1 MFRVTE
7 CTFRVTECTFRDTEW
22 PFRDTEWRFIIN
34 IKQNYLSQNKSDVC
48 TCFYINFSYICGDYI
63 QNKKLIKMNKFFL
76 TSLLVAAAITANA
89 QDNTTK
95 DSLTMET
102 MMHNIPEV
110 MVKGSRPI
118 VKAERGMLSYN
129 MPLLLK
135 QLPADNAYEALTRI
149 PGVSNAT
156 GNISFSGNEVTLIIN
171 GQATT
176 LTQEQLAERLKAM
189 PATQLAKAE
198 VMLSAPAR
206 YHVRGMAI
214 NIVTKDYAGTNQL
227 SGQIIGGLVQTKYA
241 KGFGDLYLSMQR
253 GKFGLDA
260 QYKLVNGNSYGE
272 SSRIAN
278 HPLGNNR
285 IHYNDETGQKSFGI
299 THDYRLGMNYAFSKN
314 HRLDVAYTGQ
324 WDKTNSNSR
333 TTGSSISGMHRDSH
347 EYLHNVD
354 VNYALPFGLTLSGSY
369 TYYRTPQQQALDGTI
384 TTENKNETERNLT
397 SGSEQTINKWM
408 FTADQTHSL
417 AHGWGLSYGVKGQ
430 FTSNKS
436 YQTTI
441 DKDGSVLPDG
451 TSSVDLNERIW
462 NIYAGFSKQIN
473 KAISLEASVAAEQYH
488 SPIWDKWRVYPT
500 LNALWN
506 VNDNHL
512 LNLSFSSNSE
522 FPSYWSTM
530 SNVYYSSTYTEI
542 HGNPDLK
549 PFSYSNVN
557 LMWQIKRRYTLMA
570 FASLKPDYSVQLPYQ
585 TTDRMAVIMK
595 ETNFDYSNSFGLQ
608 ASAIFSAGKWLNGN
622 VFAVGTYKHDKS
634 SHFFDLPFN
643 RKKLS
648 VRLGGMA
655 SVKLCSTQDLRLILN
670 PFIQSKAIQGV
681 YDISPIFRM
690 NAKLQ
695 WSSHDGR
702 WGLRINGNNIFNNK
716 YDTRS
721 VQGNQDYRMKIN
733 YSWASVTFAVIY
745 KFGGYKEKTVKEVDT
760 SRMGH

>member
-1 MFRVTE
+1 MDNKVFLLGL
-7 CTFRVTECTFRDTEW
+7 FL
-22 PFRDTEWRFIIN
+22 
-34 IKQNYLSQNKSDVC
+34 LSVANVKAQ
-48 TCFYINFSYICGDYI
+48 T
-63 QNKKLIKMNKFFL
+63 L
-76 TSLLVAAAITANA
+76 TQT
-89 QDNTTK
+89 

-102 MMHNIPEV
+102 MLHNLPEV

-149 PGVSNAT
+149 PGVSDAT
-156 GNISFSGNEVTLIIN
+156 GSISFSGNEVTLIIN

-176 LTQEQLAERLKAM
+176 LTQEQLTERLKAM
-189 PATQLAKAE
+189 PAAQLAKAE

-227 SGQIIGGLVQTKYA
+227 SGQIIGGMRQNKYA
-241 KGFGDLYLSMQR
+241 NEFGNLYLSLQR

-260 QYKLVNGNSYGE
+260 QYKYVNGNSYGE

-285 IHYNDETGQKSFGI
+285 VYYNDETGQKSFGI

-324 WDKTNSNSR
+324 WDKTSSNSR
-333 TTGSSISGMHRDSH
+333 TTGSSISGMHHDSH

-354 VNYALPFGLTLSGSY
+354 VNYALPFGLTLNGSY
-369 TYYRTPQQQALDGTI
+369 TYYRTPQQQVLDGTM
-384 TTENKNETERNLT
+384 TAENKNETERNLT

-441 DKDGSVLPDG
+441 DKDGTILPNG
-451 TSSVDLNERIW
+451 TSSVNNNERIW

-488 SPIWDKWRVYPT
+488 SPVWDKWRVYPT

-530 SNVYYSSTYTEI
+530 SNVFYSSTYTEI

-549 PFSYSNVN
+549 PFSYYNVN

-595 ETNFDYSNSFGLQ
+595 ENNFDYSNSFGLQ
-608 ASAIFSAGKWLNGN
+608 ASAIFNAGKWLNGN

-648 VRLGGMA
+648 VILGGTA
-655 SVKLCSTQDLRLILN
+655 SVKLSSTQDLRLILN
-670 PFIQSKAIQGV
+670 PFYQTKAIQGV
-681 YDISPIFRM
+681 YDISPVFSM
-690 NAKLQ
+690 DAKLQ
-695 WSSHDGR
+695 WSSHDGK
-702 WGLRINGNNIFNNK
+702 WGLRLNGSNIFNNQF
-716 YDTRS
+716 DTRS
-721 VQGNQDYRMKIN
+721 VQGNQDYRMKVN
-733 YSWASVTFAVIY
+733 YNWASVTFAVIY
-745 KFGGYKEKTVKEVDT
+745 KFGGYKEKNVKAVDT

>member
-1 MFRVTE
+1 MVNKIFLLGL
-7 CTFRVTECTFRDTEW
+7 FL
-22 PFRDTEWRFIIN
+22 
-34 IKQNYLSQNKSDVC
+34 LSVANVKAQ
-48 TCFYINFSYICGDYI
+48 T
-63 QNKKLIKMNKFFL
+63 L
-76 TSLLVAAAITANA
+76 THT
-89 QDNTTK
+89 
-95 DSLTMET
+95 DSLTMEN
-102 MMHNIPEV
+102 MMHNLPEV

-149 PGVSNAT
+149 PGISDAT
-156 GNISFSGNEVTLIIN
+156 GSISFSGNEVTLIVN

-176 LTQEQLAERLKAM
+176 LTQEQLTERLKAM
-189 PATQLAKAE
+189 PAAQLAKAE

-227 SGQIIGGLVQTKYA
+227 SGQVIGGMKQSKYA
-241 KGFGDLYLSMQR
+241 KGYGDLYLSLQR

-260 QYKLVNGNSYGE
+260 QYKYVNGNSYGE

-285 IHYNDETGQKSFGI
+285 VYYNDETGQKSFGI
-299 THDYRLGMNYAFSKN
+299 THNYRLGMNYAFSKN
-314 HRLDVAYTGQ
+314 HRLDVAYTGH
-324 WDKTNSNSR
+324 WDKRCSNSN
-333 TTGSSISGMHRDSH
+333 TTGSSISGMHHDSH

-354 VNYALPFGLTLSGSY
+354 VNYSLPFGLTLNGSY
-369 TYYRTPQQQALDGTI
+369 TYYRTPQQQALDGTMH
-384 TTENKNETERNLT
+384 TDESMPETERNLT

-441 DKDGSVLPDG
+441 DKDGTIQPNG
-451 TSSVDLNERIW
+451 TSSVDNNERIW

-473 KAISLEASVAAEQYH
+473 KAISVEASVAAEQYH

-530 SNVYYSSTYTEI
+530 SNVFYSSTYSEI

-549 PFSYSNVN
+549 PFSYYNVN

-570 FASLKPDYSVQLPYQ
+570 FASLKPDYFVQLPYQ
-585 TTDRMAVIMK
+585 TTERMAVIMK
-595 ETNFDYSNSFGLQ
+595 ETNFDYSNSYGLQ
-608 ASAIFSAGKWLNGN
+608 ASVIFNAGKWLNGN
-622 VFAVGTYKHDKS
+622 VFAVGTYKHDKNS
-634 SHFFDLPFN
+634 NFFDLPFN

-648 VRLGGMA
+648 VILGGTA
-655 SVKLCSTQDLRLILN
+655 SIKLCQTQDLRLILN
-670 PFIQSKAIQGV
+670 PFYQTKAIQGV
-681 YDISPIFRM
+681 YDISPVFRM

-695 WSSHDGR
+695 WSSHDGK
-702 WGLRINGNNIFNNK
+702 WGLRLNGSNIFNNL

-733 YSWASVTFAVIY
+733 YNWASVTFAVIY
-745 KFGGYKEKTVKEVDT
+745 KFGGYKEKNVKAVDT

>member
-1 MFRVTE
+1 MANKI
-7 CTFRVTECTFRDTEW
+7 
-22 PFRDTEWRFIIN
+22 FILGLFL
-34 IKQNYLSQNKSDVC
+34 LSVANVKAQ
-48 TCFYINFSYICGDYI
+48 T
-63 QNKKLIKMNKFFL
+63 L
-76 TSLLVAAAITANA
+76 TQT
-89 QDNTTK
+89 

-102 MMHNIPEV
+102 MLHNLPEV

-149 PGVSNAT
+149 PGVSDAT
-156 GNISFSGNEVTLIIN
+156 GSISFSGNEVTLIIN

-176 LTQEQLAERLKAM
+176 LTQEQLTERLKAM
-189 PATQLAKAE
+189 PAAQLAKAE

-227 SGQIIGGLVQTKYA
+227 SGQIIGGYEQNKYA
-241 KGFGDLYLSMQR
+241 KGFGDLYLSLQR

-260 QYKLVNGNSYGE
+260 QYKYVNGNSYGE
-272 SSRIAN
+272 SSRKAN

-285 IHYNDETGQKSFGI
+285 VYYNDETGQKSFGI
-299 THDYRLGMNYAFSKN
+299 THNYRLGMNYAFSKN

-324 WDKTNSNSR
+324 WDKTSSNNH
-333 TTGSSISGMHRDSH
+333 TTGSSISGMHLDSH

-354 VNYALPFGLTLSGSY
+354 VNYSLPFGLTLNGSY
-369 TYYRTPQQQALDGTI
+369 TYYRTPQQQALDGMMHTD
-384 TTENKNETERNLT
+384 ENMPETERNLT

-441 DKDGSVLPDG
+441 DKDGTIQPNG
-451 TSSVDLNERIW
+451 TSSVDNNERIW

-473 KAISLEASVAAEQYH
+473 KAFSLEASIAAEQYH

-530 SNVYYSSTYTEI
+530 SNVFYSSTYTEI

-549 PFSYSNVN
+549 PYSYYNVN

-570 FASLKPDYSVQLPYQ
+570 FASLKPDYFVQLPYQ

-595 ETNFDYSNSFGLQ
+595 ETNFDYSNSYGLQ
-608 ASAIFSAGKWLNGN
+608 ASVIFNAGKWLNGN

-634 SHFFDLPFN
+634 SNFFDLPFN

-648 VRLGGMA
+648 VILGGTA
-655 SVKLCSTQDLRLILN
+655 SVKLCNTQDLRLILN
-670 PFIQSKAIQGV
+670 PFFQSKAIQGV
-681 YDISPIFRM
+681 YDISPIFSM
-690 NAKLQ
+690 DAKLQ
-695 WSSHDGR
+695 WSSHDGK
-702 WGLRINGNNIFNNK
+702 WGLRLNGSNIFNNL

-733 YSWASVTFAVIY
+733 YNWASVTFAVIY
-745 KFGGYKEKTVKEVDT
+745 KFGGYKEKNVKAVDT

>member
-1 MFRVTE
+1 MVNKIFLLGL
-7 CTFRVTECTFRDTEW
+7 FL
-22 PFRDTEWRFIIN
+22 
-34 IKQNYLSQNKSDVC
+34 LSVANVKAQ
-48 TCFYINFSYICGDYI
+48 T
-63 QNKKLIKMNKFFL
+63 L
-76 TSLLVAAAITANA
+76 TQT
-89 QDNTTK
+89 

-102 MMHNIPEV
+102 MLHNLPEV

-149 PGVSNAT
+149 PGVSDAT
-156 GNISFSGNEVTLIIN
+156 GSISFSGNEVTLIIN

-176 LTQEQLAERLKAM
+176 LTQEQLTERLKAM
-189 PATQLAKAE
+189 PAAQLAKAE

-227 SGQIIGGLVQTKYA
+227 SGQVIGGMKQSKYA
-241 KGFGDLYLSMQR
+241 KGFGDLYLSLQR

-260 QYKLVNGNSYGE
+260 QYKYVNGNSYGE

-285 IHYNDETGQKSFGI
+285 VYYNDETGQKSFGI
-299 THDYRLGMNYAFSKN
+299 THNYRLGMNYAFSKN
-314 HRLDVAYTGQ
+314 HRLDVAYTGH
-324 WDKTNSNSR
+324 WDKRCSNSN
-333 TTGSSISGMHRDSH
+333 TTGSSISGMHHDSH

-354 VNYALPFGLTLSGSY
+354 VNYSLPFGLTLNGSY
-369 TYYRTPQQQALDGTI
+369 TYYRTPQQQALDGTMH
-384 TTENKNETERNLT
+384 TDESMSETERNLT

-408 FTADQTHSL
+408 FTADQTHLL

-462 NIYAGFSKQIN
+462 NLYAGFSKQIN
-473 KAISLEASVAAEQYH
+473 KTLSLEASVAAEQYH

-530 SNVYYSSTYTEI
+530 SNVFYSSTYSEI

-549 PFSYSNVN
+549 PFSYYNVN

-570 FASLKPDYSVQLPYQ
+570 FASLKPDYFVQLPYQ
-585 TTDRMAVIMK
+585 TTERMAVIMK
-595 ETNFDYSNSFGLQ
+595 ETNFDYSNSYGLQ
-608 ASAIFSAGKWLNGN
+608 ASVIFNAGKWLNGN

-634 SHFFDLPFN
+634 SNFFDLPFN
-643 RKKLS
+643 RKKFS
-648 VRLGGMA
+648 VILGGTV
-655 SVKLCSTQDLRLILN
+655 SVKLCNTQDLRLILN
-670 PFIQSKAIQGV
+670 PFYQTKAIQGV

-695 WSSHDGR
+695 WSSHDGK
-702 WGLRINGNNIFNNK
+702 WGLRLNGSNIFNNL

-733 YSWASVTFAVIY
+733 YNWASVTFAVIY
-745 KFGGYKEKTVKEVDT
+745 KFGGYKEKNVKAVDT

>member
-1 MFRVTE
+1 
-7 CTFRVTECTFRDTEW
+7 
-22 PFRDTEWRFIIN
+22 
-34 IKQNYLSQNKSDVC
+34 
-48 TCFYINFSYICGDYI
+48 
-63 QNKKLIKMNKFFL
+63 MNKFFL

-135 QLPADNAYEALTRI
+135 QLPADNAYEALTHI

-156 GNISFSGNEVTLIIN
+156 GNISFSGNEVTLIVN

-189 PATQLAKAE
+189 PAAHLAKAE

-299 THDYRLGMNYAFSKN
+299 THDYRLGMNYTFSKN
-314 HRLDVAYTGQ
+314 NRLDVAYTGQ

-417 AHGWGLSYGVKGQ
+417 ANGWGLSYGVKGQ

-441 DKDGSVLPDG
+441 DKDGTILPDG
-451 TSSVDLNERIW
+451 TSSVDNNERIW

-473 KAISLEASVAAEQYH
+473 KALSLEASVAAEQYH

-530 SNVYYSSTYTEI
+530 SNVFYSSTYTEI

-549 PFSYSNVN
+549 PFSYYNVN

-570 FASLKPDYSVQLPYQ
+570 FANLKPDYFVQLPYQ
-585 TTDRMAVIMK
+585 TKDRMAVIMK
-595 ETNFDYSNSFGLQ
+595 ETNFDFSNSYGLQ

-634 SHFFDLPFN
+634 RNFFDLPFN

-648 VRLGGMA
+648 VILGGTA

-670 PFIQSKAIQGV
+670 PFYQTKAIQGV

-695 WSSHDGR
+695 WSSHDGK
-702 WGLRINGNNIFNNK
+702 WGVRLNGSNIFNNRF
-716 YDTRS
+716 DTRS

-733 YSWASVTFAVIY
+733 YNWASVTFAVIY

>member
-1 MFRVTE
+1 MVNKIFLLGL
-7 CTFRVTECTFRDTEW
+7 FL
-22 PFRDTEWRFIIN
+22 
-34 IKQNYLSQNKSDVC
+34 LSVANVKAQ
-48 TCFYINFSYICGDYI
+48 T
-63 QNKKLIKMNKFFL
+63 L
-76 TSLLVAAAITANA
+76 THT
-89 QDNTTK
+89 
-95 DSLTMET
+95 DSLTMEN
-102 MMHNIPEV
+102 MMHNLPEV

-149 PGVSNAT
+149 PGISDAT
-156 GNISFSGNEVTLIIN
+156 GSISFSGNEVTLIVN

-176 LTQEQLAERLKAM
+176 LTQEQLTERLKAM
-189 PATQLAKAE
+189 PAAQLAKAE

-214 NIVTKDYAGTNQL
+214 NIVTKDYAGANQL
-227 SGQIIGGLVQTKYA
+227 SGQVIGGMKQSKYA
-241 KGFGDLYLSMQR
+241 KGFGNLYLSLQR

-260 QYKLVNGNSYGE
+260 QYKYVNGNSYGE

-285 IHYNDETGQKSFGI
+285 VYYNDETGQKSFGI
-299 THDYRLGMNYAFSKN
+299 TRNYRLGMNYAFSKN
-314 HRLDVAYTGQ
+314 HRLDVAYTGH
-324 WDKTNSNSR
+324 WDKRCSNSN
-333 TTGSSISGMHRDSH
+333 TTGSSISGMHHDSH

-354 VNYALPFGLTLSGSY
+354 VNYSLPFGLTLNGSY
-369 TYYRTPQQQALDGTI
+369 TYYRTPQQQALDGTMH
-384 TTENKNETERNLT
+384 TDESMQETERNLT

-441 DKDGSVLPDG
+441 DKDGTIQPNG
-451 TSSVDLNERIW
+451 TSSVDNNERIW

-473 KAISLEASVAAEQYH
+473 KAISVEASVAAEQYH

-530 SNVYYSSTYTEI
+530 SNVFYSSTYSEI
-542 HGNPDLK
+542 HGNPDLN
-549 PFSYSNVN
+549 PFSYYNVN

-570 FASLKPDYSVQLPYQ
+570 FASLKPDYFVQLPYQ
-585 TTDRMAVIMK
+585 TTERMAVIMK
-595 ETNFDYSNSFGLQ
+595 ETNFDYSNSYGLQ
-608 ASAIFSAGKWLNGN
+608 ASVIFNAGKWLNGN

-634 SHFFDLPFN
+634 CNFFDLPFD

-648 VRLGGMA
+648 VILGGTA
-655 SVKLCSTQDLRLILN
+655 SVKLSSTQDLRLILN
-670 PFIQSKAIQGV
+670 PFYQTKAIQGV
-681 YDISPIFRM
+681 YDISPVFRM
-690 NAKLQ
+690 DAKLQ
-695 WSSHDGR
+695 WSSHDGK
-702 WGLRINGNNIFNNK
+702 WGVRLNGSNIFNNRF
-716 YDTRS
+716 DTRS

-733 YSWASVTFAVIY
+733 YNWASVTFAVIY
-745 KFGGYKEKTVKEVDT
+745 KFGGYKEKNVKAVDT

>member
-1 MFRVTE
+1 MNRLF
-7 CTFRVTECTFRDTEW
+7 
-22 PFRDTEWRFIIN
+22 FIG
-34 IKQNYLSQNKSDVC
+34 V
-48 TCFYINFSYICGDYI
+48 
-63 QNKKLIKMNKFFL
+63 
-76 TSLLVAAAITANA
+76 LVASAITANA
-89 QDNTTK
+89 QDNAQK
-95 DSLTMET
+95 DSLTMES
-102 MMHNIPEV
+102 MMHNLPEV

-149 PGVSNAT
+149 PGVSDAT
-156 GNISFSGNEVTLIIN
+156 GSISLSGNEVTLIVN

-189 PATQLAKAE
+189 PAAQLAKAE

-227 SGQIIGGLVQTKYA
+227 SGQIIGGMRQNKYA
-241 KGFGDLYLSMQR
+241 NEFGNLYLSLQR
-253 GKFGLDA
+253 DKFGLDA
-260 QYKLVNGNSYGE
+260 EYKYVNGNSYGE

-299 THDYRLGMNYAFSKN
+299 THDYRLGMNYTFSKN
-314 HRLDVAYTGQ
+314 NRLDVAYTGQ

-369 TYYRTPQQQALDGTI
+369 TYYRTPQHQALDGTM
-384 TTENKNETERNLT
+384 TAENKNETERNLT

-417 AHGWGLSYGVKGQ
+417 ANGWGLSYGVKGQ

-441 DKDGSVLPDG
+441 DKDGTILPDG
-451 TSSVDLNERIW
+451 TSSVDNNERIW

-473 KAISLEASVAAEQYH
+473 KALSLEASVAAEQYH

-522 FPSYWSTM
+522 YPSYWSTM
-530 SNVYYSSTYTEI
+530 SNVFYSSTYTEI

-549 PFSYSNVN
+549 PFSYYNVN
-557 LMWQIKRRYTLMA
+557 LMWQIKRRCTLMA
-570 FASLKPDYSVQLPYQ
+570 FANLKPDYFVQLPYQ

-634 SHFFDLPFN
+634 RNFFDLPFD

-648 VRLGGMA
+648 VILGGTA
-655 SVKLCSTQDLRLILN
+655 SVKLCSTQDLHLILN
-670 PFIQSKAIQGV
+670 PFYQTKAIQGV
-681 YDISPIFRM
+681 YDISPIFSM
-690 NAKLQ
+690 DAKLQ
-695 WSSHDGR
+695 WSSHDGK
-702 WGLRINGNNIFNNK
+702 WGVRLNGSNIFNNRF
-716 YDTRS
+716 DTRS
-721 VQGNQDYRMKIN
+721 VQGNQDYRMKVN
-733 YSWASVTFAVIY
+733 YNWSSFTFAVIY

>member
-1 MFRVTE
+1 MVNKIFLLGL
-7 CTFRVTECTFRDTEW
+7 FL
-22 PFRDTEWRFIIN
+22 
-34 IKQNYLSQNKSDVC
+34 LSVANVKAQ
-48 TCFYINFSYICGDYI
+48 T
-63 QNKKLIKMNKFFL
+63 L
-76 TSLLVAAAITANA
+76 THT
-89 QDNTTK
+89 
-95 DSLTMET
+95 DSLTMEN
-102 MMHNIPEV
+102 MMHNLPEV

-149 PGVSNAT
+149 PGISDAT
-156 GNISFSGNEVTLIIN
+156 GSISFSGNEVTLIVN

-176 LTQEQLAERLKAM
+176 LTQEQLTERLKAM
-189 PATQLAKAE
+189 PAAQLAKAE

-227 SGQIIGGLVQTKYA
+227 SGQVIGGMKQSKYA
-241 KGFGDLYLSMQR
+241 KGFGDLYLSLQR

-260 QYKLVNGNSYGE
+260 QYKYVNGNSYGE

-285 IHYNDETGQKSFGI
+285 VYYTDETGQKSFGI
-299 THDYRLGMNYAFSKN
+299 THNYRLGMNYAFSKN
-314 HRLDVAYTGQ
+314 HRLDVAYTGH
-324 WDKTNSNSR
+324 WDKRCSNSN
-333 TTGSSISGMHRDSH
+333 TTGLSISGMHHDSH

-354 VNYALPFGLTLSGSY
+354 VNYSLPFGLTLNGSY
-369 TYYRTPQQQALDGTI
+369 TYYRTPQQQALDGTM
-384 TTENKNETERNLT
+384 TAENKNETERNLT

-417 AHGWGLSYGVKGQ
+417 SHGWGLSYGVKGQ

-441 DKDGSVLPDG
+441 DKDGTILPDG
-451 TSSVDLNERIW
+451 TSSVDNNERIW

-473 KAISLEASVAAEQYH
+473 KAISVEASVAAEQYH

-530 SNVYYSSTYTEI
+530 SNVFYSSTYSEI

-549 PFSYSNVN
+549 PFSYYNVN

-570 FASLKPDYSVQLPYQ
+570 FASLKPDYFVQLPYQ
-585 TTDRMAVIMK
+585 TTERMAVIMK
-595 ETNFDYSNSFGLQ
+595 ETNFDYSNSYGLQ
-608 ASAIFSAGKWLNGN
+608 ASVIFNAGKWLNGN

-634 SHFFDLPFN
+634 SNFFDLPFN

-648 VRLGGMA
+648 VILGGTA
-655 SVKLCSTQDLRLILN
+655 SVKLCNTQDLRLILN
-670 PFIQSKAIQGV
+670 PFFQSKAIQGV
-681 YDISPIFRM
+681 YDISPVFRM

-695 WSSHDGR
+695 WSSHDGK
-702 WGLRINGNNIFNNK
+702 WGLRLNGSNIFNNL

-733 YSWASVTFAVIY
+733 YNWASVTFTVIY
-745 KFGGYKEKTVKEVDT
+745 KFGGYKEKNVKAVDT

>member
-1 MFRVTE
+1 MANKIFLLGL
-7 CTFRVTECTFRDTEW
+7 
-22 PFRDTEWRFIIN
+22 IL
-34 IKQNYLSQNKSDVC
+34 LS
-48 TCFYINFSYICGDYI
+48 G
-63 QNKKLIKMNKFFL
+63 
-76 TSLLVAAAITANA
+76 ANVKA
-89 QDNTTK
+89 QTRTQT

-102 MMHNIPEV
+102 MLHNLPEV

-149 PGVSNAT
+149 PGVSDAT
-156 GNISFSGNEVTLIIN
+156 GSISFSGNEVTLIIN

-176 LTQEQLAERLKAM
+176 LTQEQLTERLKAM
-189 PATQLAKAE
+189 PAAQLSKAE
-198 VMLSAPAR
+198 VMLSVPAR

-227 SGQIIGGLVQTKYA
+227 SGQIIGGMRQNKYA
-241 KGFGDLYLSMQR
+241 NEFGNLYLSLQR
-253 GKFGLDA
+253 DKFGLDA
-260 QYKLVNGNSYGE
+260 QYKYVNGNSYGE

-299 THDYRLGMNYAFSKN
+299 THDYRLGMNYTFSKN
-314 HRLDVAYTGQ
+314 NRLDVAYTGQ

-397 SGSEQTINKWM
+397 SGSEQTINNWM

-417 AHGWGLSYGVKGQ
+417 SHGWGLSYGVKGQ

-436 YQTTI
+436 YQITI

-530 SNVYYSSTYTEI
+530 SNVFYSSTYTEI

-549 PFSYSNVN
+549 PFSYYNVN

-608 ASAIFSAGKWLNGN
+608 ASAIFNAGQWLNGN
-622 VFAVGTYKHDKS
+622 VFVMGTYKHDKS
-634 SHFFDLPFN
+634 DHFFDLPFD

-648 VRLGGMA
+648 VVLGGTA

-670 PFIQSKAIQGV
+670 PFYQTKAIQGV
-681 YDISPIFRM
+681 YDISPIFSM
-690 NAKLQ
+690 DAKLQ

-702 WGLRINGNNIFNNK
+702 WGLRLNGNNIFNNK

-733 YSWASVTFAVIY
+733 YNWASVTFAVIY

>member
-1 MFRVTE
+1 MVNKIFLLGL
-7 CTFRVTECTFRDTEW
+7 FL
-22 PFRDTEWRFIIN
+22 
-34 IKQNYLSQNKSDVC
+34 LSVANVKAQ
-48 TCFYINFSYICGDYI
+48 T
-63 QNKKLIKMNKFFL
+63 L
-76 TSLLVAAAITANA
+76 THT
-89 QDNTTK
+89 
-95 DSLTMET
+95 DSLTMEN
-102 MMHNIPEV
+102 MMHNLPEV

-149 PGVSNAT
+149 PGISDDT
-156 GNISFSGNEVTLIIN
+156 GSISFSGNEVTLIVN

-176 LTQEQLAERLKAM
+176 LTQEQLTERLKAM
-189 PATQLAKAE
+189 PAAQLAKAE

-227 SGQIIGGLVQTKYA
+227 SGQVIGGMKQSKYA
-241 KGFGDLYLSMQR
+241 KGFGDLYLSLQR

-260 QYKLVNGNSYGE
+260 QYKYVNGNSYGE

-285 IHYNDETGQKSFGI
+285 VYYNDETGQKSFGI
-299 THDYRLGMNYAFSKN
+299 THNYRLGMNYAFSKN
-314 HRLDVAYTGQ
+314 HRLDVAYTGH
-324 WDKTNSNSR
+324 WDKRCSNSN
-333 TTGSSISGMHRDSH
+333 TTGSSISGMHHDSH

-354 VNYALPFGLTLSGSY
+354 VNYSLPFGLTLNGSY
-369 TYYRTPQQQALDGTI
+369 TYYRTPQQQALDGTMH
-384 TTENKNETERNLT
+384 TDESMQETERNLT

-441 DKDGSVLPDG
+441 DKDGTIQPNG
-451 TSSVDLNERIW
+451 TSSVDNNERIW

-473 KAISLEASVAAEQYH
+473 KAISVEASVAAEQYH

-530 SNVYYSSTYTEI
+530 SNVFYSSTYSEI

-549 PFSYSNVN
+549 PFSYYNVN

-570 FASLKPDYSVQLPYQ
+570 FASLKPDYFVQLPYQ
-585 TTDRMAVIMK
+585 TTERMAVIMK
-595 ETNFDYSNSFGLQ
+595 ETNFDYSNSYGLQ
-608 ASAIFSAGKWLNGN
+608 ASVVFNAGKWLNGN

-634 SHFFDLPFN
+634 SNFFDLPFN

-648 VRLGGMA
+648 VILGGTA
-655 SVKLCSTQDLRLILN
+655 SVKLCNTQDLRLILN
-670 PFIQSKAIQGV
+670 PFFQSKAIQGV
-681 YDISPIFRM
+681 YDISPVFRM

-695 WSSHDGR
+695 WSSHDGK
-702 WGLRINGNNIFNNK
+702 WGLRLNGSNIFNNL

-733 YSWASVTFAVIY
+733 YNWASVTFAVIY
-745 KFGGYKEKTVKEVDT
+745 KFGGYKEKNVKAVDT

>member
-1 MFRVTE
+1 MIFLLGL
-7 CTFRVTECTFRDTEW
+7 FL
-22 PFRDTEWRFIIN
+22 
-34 IKQNYLSQNKSDVC
+34 LSVANVKAQ
-48 TCFYINFSYICGDYI
+48 T
-63 QNKKLIKMNKFFL
+63 L
-76 TSLLVAAAITANA
+76 TQT
-89 QDNTTK
+89 

-102 MMHNIPEV
+102 MLHNLPEV

-149 PGVSNAT
+149 PGVSDAT
-156 GNISFSGNEVTLIIN
+156 GSISFSGNEVTLIIN

-176 LTQEQLAERLKAM
+176 LTQEQLTERLKAM
-189 PATQLAKAE
+189 PAAQLSKAE

-227 SGQIIGGLVQTKYA
+227 SGQIIGGMRQNKYA
-241 KGFGDLYLSMQR
+241 NEFGNLYLSLQR

-260 QYKLVNGNSYGE
+260 QYKYVNGNSYGE

-285 IHYNDETGQKSFGI
+285 VYYNDETGQKSFGI

-314 HRLDVAYTGQ
+314 HRLDVAYTGH
-324 WDKTNSNSR
+324 WDKTCSNSN
-333 TTGSSISGMHRDSH
+333 TTGSSISGMHHDSH

-354 VNYALPFGLTLSGSY
+354 VNYSLPFGLTLNGSY
-369 TYYRTPQQQALDGTI
+369 TNYRTPQQQALDGTMH
-384 TTENKNETERNLT
+384 TDESMSETERNLT

-441 DKDGSVLPDG
+441 DKDGTIQPNG
-451 TSSVDLNERIW
+451 TSSVDNNERIW

-473 KAISLEASVAAEQYH
+473 KAISVEASVAAEQYH

-530 SNVYYSSTYTEI
+530 SSVFYSSTYTEI

-549 PFSYSNVN
+549 PFAYYNVN

-570 FASLKPDYSVQLPYQ
+570 FASLKPDYFVQLPYQ
-585 TTDRMAVIMK
+585 TTERMAVIMK
-595 ETNFDYSNSFGLQ
+595 ETNFDYSNSYGLQ
-608 ASAIFSAGKWLNGN
+608 ASVIFNAGKWLNGN

-634 SHFFDLPFN
+634 SNFFDLPFN

-648 VRLGGMA
+648 VILGGTA
-655 SVKLCSTQDLRLILN
+655 SVKLCNTQDLRLILN
-670 PFIQSKAIQGV
+670 PFFQSKAIQGV

-695 WSSHDGR
+695 WTSHDGK
-702 WGLRINGNNIFNNK
+702 WGLRLNGNNIFNNL

-721 VQGNQDYRMKIN
+721 VQGNQDYRMKVN
-733 YSWASVTFAVIY
+733 YNWASVTFAVIY

>member
-1 MFRVTE
+1 MNRLF
-7 CTFRVTECTFRDTEW
+7 
-22 PFRDTEWRFIIN
+22 FIG
-34 IKQNYLSQNKSDVC
+34 V
-48 TCFYINFSYICGDYI
+48 
-63 QNKKLIKMNKFFL
+63 
-76 TSLLVAAAITANA
+76 LVASAITANA
-89 QDNTTK
+89 QDNGQK
-95 DSLTMET
+95 DSLTMES
-102 MMHNIPEV
+102 MMHNLPEV

-149 PGVSNAT
+149 PGVSDAT
-156 GNISFSGNEVTLIIN
+156 GSISFSGNVVTLIVN

-189 PATQLAKAE
+189 PAAQLSKAE

-214 NIVTKDYAGTNQL
+214 NIVTKDYAGNNQL
-227 SGQIIGGLVQTKYA
+227 SGQIIGGMRQNKYA
-241 KGFGDLYLSMQR
+241 NEFGNLYLSLQR
-253 GKFGLDA
+253 DKFGLDA
-260 QYKLVNGNSYGE
+260 QYKYVNGNSYGE

-299 THDYRLGMNYAFSKN
+299 THDYRLGMNYAFSTN

-324 WDKTNSNSR
+324 WDKTSSNSH

-354 VNYALPFGLTLSGSY
+354 VNYALPFGLILSGSY

-417 AHGWGLSYGVKGQ
+417 ANGWGLSYGVKGQ

-441 DKDGSVLPDG
+441 DKDGTILPDG
-451 TSSVDLNERIW
+451 TSSVDNNERIW

-488 SPIWDKWRVYPT
+488 SPVWDKWRVYPT

-512 LNLSFSSNSE
+512 LNLSFSSDSE
-522 FPSYWSTM
+522 YPSYWSTM
-530 SNVYYSSTYTEI
+530 SNVFYSSTYTEI

-549 PFSYSNVN
+549 PFSYYNVN

-570 FASLKPDYSVQLPYQ
+570 FASLKPDYFVQLPYQ

-634 SHFFDLPFN
+634 RNFFDLPFD

-648 VRLGGMA
+648 VILGGTA

-670 PFIQSKAIQGV
+670 PFYQTKAIQGV
-681 YDISPIFRM
+681 YDISPIFSM
-690 NAKLQ
+690 DAKLQ
-695 WSSHDGR
+695 WSSHDGK
-702 WGLRINGNNIFNNK
+702 WGVRLNGSNIFNNRF
-716 YDTRS
+716 DTRS

-733 YSWASVTFAVIY
+733 YNWASVTFAVIY

>member
-1 MFRVTE
+1 MANKIFLLGL
-7 CTFRVTECTFRDTEW
+7 FL
-22 PFRDTEWRFIIN
+22 
-34 IKQNYLSQNKSDVC
+34 LS
-48 TCFYINFSYICGDYI
+48 
-63 QNKKLIKMNKFFL
+63 
-76 TSLLVAAAITANA
+76 VANVKA
-89 QDNTTK
+89 QTRTQT

-102 MMHNIPEV
+102 MLHNLPEV

-149 PGVSNAT
+149 PGVSDAT
-156 GNISFSGNEVTLIIN
+156 GSISFSGNEVTLIIN

-176 LTQEQLAERLKAM
+176 LTQEQLTEHLKAM
-189 PATQLAKAE
+189 PAAQLAKAE

-227 SGQIIGGLVQTKYA
+227 SGQIIGGMRQNKYA
-241 KGFGDLYLSMQR
+241 NEFGNLYLSLQR

-260 QYKLVNGNSYGE
+260 QYKYVNGNSYGE
-272 SSRIAN
+272 SSRKAN

-299 THDYRLGMNYAFSKN
+299 THDYRLGMNYTFSKN
-314 HRLDVAYTGQ
+314 NRLDVAYTGQ

-384 TTENKNETERNLT
+384 TAENKNETERNLT

-417 AHGWGLSYGVKGQ
+417 SHGWGLSYGVKGQ

-530 SNVYYSSTYTEI
+530 SNVFYSSTYTEI

-549 PFSYSNVN
+549 PFSYYNVN

-634 SHFFDLPFN
+634 SNFFDLPFN

-648 VRLGGMA
+648 VILGGTA
-655 SVKLCSTQDLRLILN
+655 SVKLCNTQDLRLILN
-670 PFIQSKAIQGV
+670 PFFQSKAIQGV

-695 WSSHDGR
+695 WSSHDER
-702 WGLRINGNNIFNNK
+702 WGLRLNGNNIFNNK

-733 YSWASVTFAVIY
+733 YNWASVTFAVIY

>member
-1 MFRVTE
+1 MVNKIFLLGL
-7 CTFRVTECTFRDTEW
+7 FL
-22 PFRDTEWRFIIN
+22 
-34 IKQNYLSQNKSDVC
+34 LSVANVKAQ
-48 TCFYINFSYICGDYI
+48 T
-63 QNKKLIKMNKFFL
+63 L
-76 TSLLVAAAITANA
+76 TQT
-89 QDNTTK
+89 

-102 MMHNIPEV
+102 MLHNLPEV

-135 QLPADNAYEALTRI
+135 QLPADNAYEALKRI
-149 PGVSNAT
+149 PGVSDAT
-156 GNISFSGNEVTLIIN
+156 GSISFSGNEVTLIIN

-176 LTQEQLAERLKAM
+176 LTQEQLTERLKAM
-189 PATQLAKAE
+189 PAAQLAKAE

-214 NIVTKDYAGTNQL
+214 NIVTKDYAGINQL
-227 SGQIIGGLVQTKYA
+227 SGQVIGGMKQSKYA
-241 KGFGDLYLSMQR
+241 KGFGDLYLSLQR

-260 QYKLVNGNSYGE
+260 QYKYVNGNSYGE

-285 IHYNDETGQKSFGI
+285 VYYNDETGQKSFGI
-299 THDYRLGMNYAFSKN
+299 THNYRLGMNYAFSKN
-314 HRLDVAYTGQ
+314 HRLDVAYTGH
-324 WDKTNSNSR
+324 WDKRCSNSN
-333 TTGSSISGMHRDSH
+333 TTGSSISGMHHDSH

-354 VNYALPFGLTLSGSY
+354 VNYSLPFGLTLNGSY
-369 TYYRTPQQQALDGTI
+369 TYYRTPQQQALDGTMH
-384 TTENKNETERNLT
+384 TDESMSETERNLT

-408 FTADQTHSL
+408 FTADQTHLL

-462 NIYAGFSKQIN
+462 NLYAGFSKQIN
-473 KAISLEASVAAEQYH
+473 KALSLEASVAAEQYH

-530 SNVYYSSTYTEI
+530 SNVFYSSTYSEI

-549 PFSYSNVN
+549 PFAYYNVN

-570 FASLKPDYSVQLPYQ
+570 FANLKPDYFVQLPYQ
-585 TTDRMAVIMK
+585 TTERMAVIMK
-595 ETNFDYSNSFGLQ
+595 ETNFDYSNSYGLQ
-608 ASAIFSAGKWLNGN
+608 ASVIFNAGKWLNGN

-634 SHFFDLPFN
+634 SNFFDLPFN
-643 RKKLS
+643 RKKFS
-648 VRLGGMA
+648 VILGGTA
-655 SVKLCSTQDLRLILN
+655 SVKLCNTQDLRLILN
-670 PFIQSKAIQGV
+670 PFYQTKAIQGV

-695 WSSHDGR
+695 WSSHDGK
-702 WGLRINGNNIFNNK
+702 WGLRLNGSNIFNNL

-733 YSWASVTFAVIY
+733 YNWASVTFAVIY
-745 KFGGYKEKTVKEVDT
+745 KFGGYKEKNVKAVDT

>member
-1 MFRVTE
+1 MVNKIFLLGL
-7 CTFRVTECTFRDTEW
+7 FL
-22 PFRDTEWRFIIN
+22 
-34 IKQNYLSQNKSDVC
+34 LSVANVKAQ
-48 TCFYINFSYICGDYI
+48 T
-63 QNKKLIKMNKFFL
+63 L
-76 TSLLVAAAITANA
+76 TQT
-89 QDNTTK
+89 

-102 MMHNIPEV
+102 MLHNLPEV

-149 PGVSNAT
+149 PGVSDAT
-156 GNISFSGNEVTLIIN
+156 GSISFSGNEVTLIIN

-176 LTQEQLAERLKAM
+176 LTQEQLTERLKAM
-189 PATQLAKAE
+189 PAAQLAKAE

-227 SGQIIGGLVQTKYA
+227 SGQIIGGMRQNKYA
-241 KGFGDLYLSMQR
+241 NEFGNLYLSLQR

-260 QYKLVNGNSYGE
+260 QYKYVNGNSYGE

-299 THDYRLGMNYAFSKN
+299 THDYRLGMNYAFGKN
-314 HRLDVAYTGQ
+314 HRLDVAYTGR
-324 WDKTNSNSR
+324 WNKTNSNSR

-354 VNYALPFGLTLSGSY
+354 VNYALPFGLTFSGSY

-530 SNVYYSSTYTEI
+530 SNVFYSSTYTEI

-549 PFSYSNVN
+549 PFSYYNVN

-648 VRLGGMA
+648 VRLGGTA

-702 WGLRINGNNIFNNK
+702 WGLRLNGNNIFNNK

>member
-1 MFRVTE
+1 MANKIFLLGL
-7 CTFRVTECTFRDTEW
+7 FL
-22 PFRDTEWRFIIN
+22 
-34 IKQNYLSQNKSDVC
+34 LSVANVKAQ
-48 TCFYINFSYICGDYI
+48 T
-63 QNKKLIKMNKFFL
+63 L
-76 TSLLVAAAITANA
+76 TQT
-89 QDNTTK
+89 

-102 MMHNIPEV
+102 MLHNLPEV
-110 MVKGSRPI
+110 MVKGTRPI

-149 PGVSNAT
+149 PGVSDAT
-156 GNISFSGNEVTLIIN
+156 GSISFSGNEVTLIIN

-176 LTQEQLAERLKAM
+176 LTQEQLTERLKAM
-189 PATQLAKAE
+189 PAAQLAKAE

-227 SGQIIGGLVQTKYA
+227 SGQIIGGMRQNKYA
-241 KGFGDLYLSMQR
+241 NECGNLYLSLQR

-260 QYKLVNGNSYGE
+260 QYKYVNGNSYGE

-285 IHYNDETGQKSFGI
+285 VYYNDETGQKSFGI
-299 THDYRLGMNYAFSKN
+299 THNYRLGMNYAFSKN
-314 HRLDVAYTGQ
+314 HRLDVAYTGH
-324 WDKTNSNSR
+324 WDKRCSNSN
-333 TTGSSISGMHRDSH
+333 TTGSSISGMHHDSH

-354 VNYALPFGLTLSGSY
+354 VNYSLPFGLTLNGSY
-369 TYYRTPQQQALDGTI
+369 TYYRTPQQQALDGTMH
-384 TTENKNETERNLT
+384 TDESMSETERNLT

-408 FTADQTHSL
+408 FTADQTHLL

-462 NIYAGFSKQIN
+462 NLYAGFSKQIN
-473 KAISLEASVAAEQYH
+473 KALSLEASVAAEQYH

-530 SNVYYSSTYTEI
+530 SNVFYSSTYSEI

-549 PFSYSNVN
+549 PFSYYNVN

-570 FASLKPDYSVQLPYQ
+570 FASLKPDYFVQLPYQ
-585 TTDRMAVIMK
+585 TTERMAVIMK
-595 ETNFDYSNSFGLQ
+595 ETNFDYSNSYGLQ
-608 ASAIFSAGKWLNGN
+608 ASVIFNAGKWLNGN

-634 SHFFDLPFN
+634 SNFFDLPFN
-643 RKKLS
+643 RKKFS
-648 VRLGGMA
+648 VILGGTA
-655 SVKLCSTQDLRLILN
+655 SVKLCNTQDLRLILN
-670 PFIQSKAIQGV
+670 PFYQTKAIQGV

-695 WSSHDGR
+695 WSSHDGK
-702 WGLRINGNNIFNNK
+702 WGLRLNGSNIFNNL

-733 YSWASVTFAVIY
+733 YNWTSVTFAIIY
-745 KFGGYKEKTVKEVDT
+745 KFGGYKEKNVKAVDT

>member
-1 MFRVTE
+1 MDNKVFLLGL
-7 CTFRVTECTFRDTEW
+7 FL
-22 PFRDTEWRFIIN
+22 
-34 IKQNYLSQNKSDVC
+34 LSVANVKAQ
-48 TCFYINFSYICGDYI
+48 T
-63 QNKKLIKMNKFFL
+63 L
-76 TSLLVAAAITANA
+76 THT
-89 QDNTTK
+89 
-95 DSLTMET
+95 DSLTMEN
-102 MMHNIPEV
+102 MMHNLPEV

-149 PGVSNAT
+149 PGISDAT
-156 GNISFSGNEVTLIIN
+156 GSISFSGNEVTLIVN

-176 LTQEQLAERLKAM
+176 LTQEQLTERLKAM
-189 PATQLAKAE
+189 PAAQLAKAE

-227 SGQIIGGLVQTKYA
+227 SGQIIGGMRQNKYA
-241 KGFGDLYLSMQR
+241 NEFGNLYLSLQR

-260 QYKLVNGNSYGE
+260 QYKYVNGNSYGE

-285 IHYNDETGQKSFGI
+285 VYYNDETGQKSFGI

-314 HRLDVAYTGQ
+314 HRLDVAYTGH
-324 WDKTNSNSR
+324 WDKTCSNSN
-333 TTGSSISGMHRDSH
+333 TTGSSISGMHHDSH

-354 VNYALPFGLTLSGSY
+354 VNYSLPFGLTLNGSY
-369 TYYRTPQQQALDGTI
+369 TYYRTPQQQALDGTMH
-384 TTENKNETERNLT
+384 TDESMPETERNLT

-441 DKDGSVLPDG
+441 DKDGTIQPNG
-451 TSSVDLNERIW
+451 TSSVDNNERIW

-473 KAISLEASVAAEQYH
+473 KAISVEASVAAEQYH

-530 SNVYYSSTYTEI
+530 SNVFYSSTYTEI

-549 PFSYSNVN
+549 PFSYYNVN

-648 VRLGGMA
+648 VRLGGTA

-702 WGLRINGNNIFNNK
+702 WGLRLNGNNIFNNQF
-716 YDTRS
+716 DTRS
-721 VQGNQDYRMKIN
+721 VQGNQDYRMKVN
-733 YSWASVTFAVIY
+733 YNWASFTFAVIY

>member
-1 MFRVTE
+1 
-7 CTFRVTECTFRDTEW
+7 
-22 PFRDTEWRFIIN
+22 
-34 IKQNYLSQNKSDVC
+34 
-48 TCFYINFSYICGDYI
+48 
-63 QNKKLIKMNKFFL
+63 MNRIFFMGIFVAL
-76 TSLLVAAAITANA
+76 TITANA
-89 QDNTTK
+89 QDNIPK

-102 MMHNIPEV
+102 MLHNLPEV

-149 PGVSNAT
+149 PGVSDAT
-156 GNISFSGNEVTLIIN
+156 GSISFSGNEVTLIIN

-176 LTQEQLAERLKAM
+176 LTQEQLTERLKAM
-189 PATQLAKAE
+189 PAAQLAKAE

-227 SGQIIGGLVQTKYA
+227 SGQIIGGMRQNKYA
-241 KGFGDLYLSMQR
+241 NEFGNLYLSLQR

-260 QYKLVNGNSYGE
+260 QYKYVNGNSYGE

-285 IHYNDETGQKSFGI
+285 VYYNDETGQKSFGI
-299 THDYRLGMNYAFSKN
+299 THNYRLGMNYAFSKN
-314 HRLDVAYTGQ
+314 HRLDVAYTGH
-324 WDKTNSNSR
+324 WDKRCSNSN
-333 TTGSSISGMHRDSH
+333 TTGSSISGMHHDSH

-354 VNYALPFGLTLSGSY
+354 VNYSLPFGLTLNGSY

-417 AHGWGLSYGVKGQ
+417 SHGWGLSYGVKGQ

-473 KAISLEASVAAEQYH
+473 KALSLEASVAAEQYH

-530 SNVYYSSTYTEI
+530 SNVFYSSTYTEI

-549 PFSYSNVN
+549 PFSYYNVN

-585 TTDRMAVIMK
+585 PTDRMAVILK
-595 ETNFDYSNSFGLQ
+595 ETNFNYENSFGLQ
-608 ASAIFSAGKWLNGN
+608 ASAIFSVGKWLNGN
-622 VFAVGTYKHDKS
+622 VFAVGIYKHSKS
-634 SHFFDLPFN
+634 DHFFDLSFN
-643 RKKLS
+643 RKKLT
-648 VRLGGMA
+648 VALGGTA
-655 SVKLCSTQDLRLILN
+655 SIKLCHTQDLRLILN
-670 PFIQSKAIQGV
+670 PFFQSKAIQGV

-695 WSSHDGR
+695 WSSHDGK

-733 YSWASVTFAVIY
+733 YNWASVTFAVIY
-745 KFGGYKEKTVKEVDT
+745 KFGGYKEKSIKKVDT

>member
-1 MFRVTE
+1 
-7 CTFRVTECTFRDTEW
+7 
-22 PFRDTEWRFIIN
+22 
-34 IKQNYLSQNKSDVC
+34 
-48 TCFYINFSYICGDYI
+48 
-63 QNKKLIKMNKFFL
+63 MNKFFL

-135 QLPADNAYEALTRI
+135 QLPADNAYEALTHI

-156 GNISFSGNEVTLIIN
+156 GNISFSGNEVTLIVN

-189 PATQLAKAE
+189 PAAHLAKAE

-299 THDYRLGMNYAFSKN
+299 THDYRLGMNYTFSKN
-314 HRLDVAYTGQ
+314 NRLDVAYTGQ

-530 SNVYYSSTYTEI
+530 SNVFYSSTYTEI

-549 PFSYSNVN
+549 PFSYYNVN

-634 SHFFDLPFN
+634 CNFFDLPFN

-648 VRLGGMA
+648 VILGGTA
-655 SVKLCSTQDLRLILN
+655 SIKLSSTQDLRLILN
-670 PFIQSKAIQGV
+670 PFYQTKAIQGV

-695 WSSHDGR
+695 WSSHDGK
-702 WGLRINGNNIFNNK
+702 WGVRLNGSNIFNNRF
-716 YDTRS
+716 DTRS

-733 YSWASVTFAVIY
+733 YNWASVTFAVIY

>member
-1 MFRVTE
+1 MVNKIFLLGL
-7 CTFRVTECTFRDTEW
+7 FL
-22 PFRDTEWRFIIN
+22 
-34 IKQNYLSQNKSDVC
+34 LSVANVKAQ
-48 TCFYINFSYICGDYI
+48 T
-63 QNKKLIKMNKFFL
+63 L
-76 TSLLVAAAITANA
+76 THT
-89 QDNTTK
+89 
-95 DSLTMET
+95 DSLTMEN
-102 MMHNIPEV
+102 MMHNLPEV

-149 PGVSNAT
+149 PGISDAT
-156 GNISFSGNEVTLIIN
+156 GSISFSGNEVTLIVN

-176 LTQEQLAERLKAM
+176 LTQEQLTERLKAM
-189 PATQLAKAE
+189 PAAQLAKAE

-214 NIVTKDYAGTNQL
+214 NIVTKDYAGTHQL
-227 SGQIIGGLVQTKYA
+227 SGQIIGGMRQNKYA
-241 KGFGDLYLSMQR
+241 NEFGNLYLSLQR

-260 QYKLVNGNSYGE
+260 QYKYVNGNSYGE
-272 SSRIAN
+272 SSLIAN

-285 IHYNDETGQKSFGI
+285 VYYNDETGQKSFGI
-299 THDYRLGMNYAFSKN
+299 IHNYRLGMNYAFGKN

-324 WDKTNSNSR
+324 WDKKNSNNR

-369 TYYRTPQQQALDGTI
+369 TYYRTPQQQALDGTM
-384 TTENKNETERNLT
+384 TAENKNETERNLT

-417 AHGWGLSYGVKGQ
+417 SHGWGLSYGVKGQ

-441 DKDGSVLPDG
+441 DKDGTILPDG
-451 TSSVDLNERIW
+451 TSSVDNNERIW

-473 KAISLEASVAAEQYH
+473 KAVSVEASVAAEQYH
-488 SPIWDKWRVYPT
+488 SPIWDKWRIYPT
-500 LNALWN
+500 LNALWH

-530 SNVYYSSTYTEI
+530 SNVFYSSTYSEI

-549 PFSYSNVN
+549 PYSYYNVN

-595 ETNFDYSNSFGLQ
+595 ETNFNYENSFGLQ
-608 ASAIFSAGKWLNGN
+608 ASAMFSAGKWLNGN
-622 VFAVGTYKHDKS
+622 VFAVGIYKHDKS
-634 SHFFDLPFN
+634 DYFFDLPFN
-643 RKKLS
+643 RKKLTA
-648 VRLGGMA
+648 VLGGTA
-655 SVKLCSTQDLRLILN
+655 SIKFCHTQDLRLILN
-670 PFIQSKAIQGV
+670 PFFQSKAIQGV
-681 YDISPIFRM
+681 YDVSPIFKM
-690 NAKLQ
+690 NAKNTM
-695 WSSHDGR
+695 D
-702 WGLRINGNNIFNNK
+702 F
-716 YDTRS
+716 T
-721 VQGNQDYRMKIN
+721 
-733 YSWASVTFAVIY
+733 
-745 KFGGYKEKTVKEVDT
+745 
-760 SRMGH
+760 

>member
-1 MFRVTE
+1 MVNKIFLLGL
-7 CTFRVTECTFRDTEW
+7 FL
-22 PFRDTEWRFIIN
+22 
-34 IKQNYLSQNKSDVC
+34 LSVANVKAQ
-48 TCFYINFSYICGDYI
+48 T
-63 QNKKLIKMNKFFL
+63 L
-76 TSLLVAAAITANA
+76 THT
-89 QDNTTK
+89 
-95 DSLTMET
+95 DSLTMEN
-102 MMHNIPEV
+102 MMHNLPEV

-149 PGVSNAT
+149 PGISDAT
-156 GNISFSGNEVTLIIN
+156 GSISFSGNEVTLIVN

-176 LTQEQLAERLKAM
+176 LTQEQLTERLKAM
-189 PATQLAKAE
+189 PAAQLAKAE

-214 NIVTKDYAGTNQL
+214 NIVTKDYAGINQL
-227 SGQIIGGLVQTKYA
+227 SGQVIGGMKQSKYA
-241 KGFGDLYLSMQR
+241 KGFGDLYLSLQR

-260 QYKLVNGNSYGE
+260 QYKYVNGNSYGE

-285 IHYNDETGQKSFGI
+285 VYYNDETGQKSFGI
-299 THDYRLGMNYAFSKN
+299 THNYRLGMNYAFSKN
-314 HRLDVAYTGQ
+314 HRLDVAYTGH
-324 WDKTNSNSR
+324 WDKRCSNSN
-333 TTGSSISGMHRDSH
+333 TTGSSISGMHHDSH

-354 VNYALPFGLTLSGSY
+354 VNYSLPFGLTLNGSY
-369 TYYRTPQQQALDGTI
+369 TYYRTPQQQALDGTMH
-384 TTENKNETERNLT
+384 TDESMLETERNLT

-417 AHGWGLSYGVKGQ
+417 THGWGLSYGVKGQ

-441 DKDGSVLPDG
+441 DKDGTIQPNG
-451 TSSVDLNERIW
+451 TSSVDNNERIW

-473 KAISLEASVAAEQYH
+473 KAISVEASVAAEQYH

-530 SNVYYSSTYTEI
+530 SNVFYSSTYSEI

-549 PFSYSNVN
+549 PFSYYNVN

-570 FASLKPDYSVQLPYQ
+570 FASLKPDYFVQLPYQ
-585 TTDRMAVIMK
+585 TTERMAVIMK
-595 ETNFDYSNSFGLQ
+595 ETNFDYSNSYGLQ
-608 ASAIFSAGKWLNGN
+608 ASVIFNAGKWLNGN

-634 SHFFDLPFN
+634 SNFFDLPFN

-648 VRLGGMA
+648 VILGGTA
-655 SVKLCSTQDLRLILN
+655 SVKLCNTQDLRLILN
-670 PFIQSKAIQGV
+670 PFFQSKAIQGV
-681 YDISPIFRM
+681 YDISPVFRM

-695 WSSHDGR
+695 WSSHDGK
-702 WGLRINGNNIFNNK
+702 WGLRLNGSNIFNNL

-733 YSWASVTFAVIY
+733 YNWASVTFAVIY
-745 KFGGYKEKTVKEVDT
+745 KFGGYKEKNVKAVDT

>member
-1 MFRVTE
+1 MANKIFLLGL
-7 CTFRVTECTFRDTEW
+7 FL
-22 PFRDTEWRFIIN
+22 
-34 IKQNYLSQNKSDVC
+34 LSVANVKAQ
-48 TCFYINFSYICGDYI
+48 T
-63 QNKKLIKMNKFFL
+63 L
-76 TSLLVAAAITANA
+76 TQT
-89 QDNTTK
+89 

-102 MMHNIPEV
+102 MLHNLPEV

-149 PGVSNAT
+149 PGVSDAT
-156 GNISFSGNEVTLIIN
+156 GSISFSGNEVTLIIN

-176 LTQEQLAERLKAM
+176 LTQEQLTERLKAM
-189 PATQLAKAE
+189 PAAQLAKAE

-227 SGQIIGGLVQTKYA
+227 SGQIIGGFEQNKYA
-241 KGFGDLYLSMQR
+241 KGFGDLYLSLQR

-260 QYKLVNGNSYGE
+260 QYKYVNGNSYGE
-272 SSRIAN
+272 SSLIAN

-285 IHYNDETGQKSFGI
+285 VYYNDETGQKSFGI

-314 HRLDVAYTGQ
+314 HRLGVAYTGQ
-324 WDKTNSNSR
+324 WDKTSSNNH
-333 TTGSSISGMHRDSH
+333 TTGSSISGMHLDSH
-347 EYLHNVD
+347 EYLQNVD
-354 VNYALPFGLTLSGSY
+354 VNYSLPFGLTLNGSY
-369 TYYRTPQQQALDGTI
+369 TYYRTPQQQALDGTMH
-384 TTENKNETERNLT
+384 TDESMPETERNLI

-441 DKDGSVLPDG
+441 DKDGTIQSNG
-451 TSSVDLNERIW
+451 TSSVDNNELIW
-462 NIYAGFSKQIN
+462 NIYAGFSKQVN
-473 KAISLEASVAAEQYH
+473 KAFSLEASVAAEQYH

-530 SNVYYSSTYTEI
+530 SNIFYSSTYSEI

-549 PFSYSNVN
+549 PYSYYNVN

-570 FASLKPDYSVQLPYQ
+570 FASLKPDYFVQLPYQ
-585 TTDRMAVIMK
+585 TTERMAVIMK
-595 ETNFDYSNSFGLQ
+595 ETNFDYSNSYGLK
-608 ASAIFSAGKWLNGN
+608 ASVIFNAGKWLNGN

-634 SHFFDLPFN
+634 DYFFDLPFN

-648 VRLGGMA
+648 VILGGTA
-655 SVKLCSTQDLRLILN
+655 SVKLCNTQDLRLILN
-670 PFIQSKAIQGV
+670 PFFQSKAIQGV
-681 YDISPIFRM
+681 YDISPIFSM

-695 WSSHDGR
+695 WSSHDGK
-702 WGLRINGNNIFNNK
+702 WGLRLNGSNIFNNL

-745 KFGGYKEKTVKEVDT
+745 KFGGYKEKNVKAVDT

>member
-1 MFRVTE
+1 
-7 CTFRVTECTFRDTEW
+7 
-22 PFRDTEWRFIIN
+22 
-34 IKQNYLSQNKSDVC
+34 
-48 TCFYINFSYICGDYI
+48 
-63 QNKKLIKMNKFFL
+63 
-76 TSLLVAAAITANA
+76 
-89 QDNTTK
+89 
-95 DSLTMET
+95 
-102 MMHNIPEV
+102 

-129 MPLLLK
+129 MPLLIK
-135 QLPADNAYEALTRI
+135 QLPADNAYEALTHI
-149 PGVSNAT
+149 PGVSDAT
-156 GNISFSGNEVTLIIN
+156 GSISFSGNEVTLIIN

-176 LTQEQLAERLKAM
+176 LTQEQLTERLKAM
-189 PATQLAKAE
+189 PAAQLAKAE

-227 SGQIIGGLVQTKYA
+227 SGQIIGGMRQNKYA
-241 KGFGDLYLSMQR
+241 NECGILYLSLQR

-260 QYKLVNGNSYGE
+260 QYKYVNGNSYGE
-272 SSRIAN
+272 SSSIAN

-285 IHYNDETGQKSFGI
+285 VYYNDETGQKSFGI

-314 HRLDVAYTGQ
+314 HRLDVAYTGH
-324 WDKTNSNSR
+324 WDKTCSNSN
-333 TTGSSISGMHRDSH
+333 TTGSSISGMHHDSH

-354 VNYALPFGLTLSGSY
+354 VNYSLPFGLTLNGSY
-369 TYYRTPQQQALDGTI
+369 TYYRTPQQQALDGTMH
-384 TTENKNETERNLT
+384 TDESMPETERNLT

-417 AHGWGLSYGVKGQ
+417 SHGWGLSYGVKGQ

-441 DKDGSVLPDG
+441 DKDGTIQPNG
-451 TSSVDLNERIW
+451 TSSVDNNERIW

-473 KAISLEASVAAEQYH
+473 KALSLEASVAAEQYH

-530 SNVYYSSTYTEI
+530 SNVFYSSTYSEI

-549 PFSYSNVN
+549 PFAYYNVN

-570 FASLKPDYSVQLPYQ
+570 FASLKPDYFVQLPYQ

-595 ETNFDYSNSFGLQ
+595 ETNFDYSNSYGLQ

-634 SHFFDLPFN
+634 CNFFDLPFD

-648 VRLGGMA
+648 VILGGTA
-655 SVKLCSTQDLRLILN
+655 SVKLSSTQDLRLILN
-670 PFIQSKAIQGV
+670 PFYQTKAIQGV
-681 YDISPIFRM
+681 YDISPVFRM
-690 NAKLQ
+690 DAKLQ
-695 WSSHDGR
+695 WSSHDGK
-702 WGLRINGNNIFNNK
+702 WGVRLNGSNIFNNRF
-716 YDTRS
+716 DTRS

-733 YSWASVTFAVIY
+733 YNWASVTFAVIY
-745 KFGGYKEKTVKEVDT
+745 KFGGYKEKNVKAVDT

>member
-1 MFRVTE
+1 MVNKIFLLGL
-7 CTFRVTECTFRDTEW
+7 FL
-22 PFRDTEWRFIIN
+22 
-34 IKQNYLSQNKSDVC
+34 LSVANVKAQ
-48 TCFYINFSYICGDYI
+48 T
-63 QNKKLIKMNKFFL
+63 L
-76 TSLLVAAAITANA
+76 TQT
-89 QDNTTK
+89 

-102 MMHNIPEV
+102 MLHNLPEV

-129 MPLLLK
+129 MLLLLK

-149 PGVSNAT
+149 PGISDAT
-156 GNISFSGNEVTLIIN
+156 GSISFSGNEVTLIVN

-176 LTQEQLAERLKAM
+176 LTQEQLTERLKAM
-189 PATQLAKAE
+189 PAAQLAKAE

-227 SGQIIGGLVQTKYA
+227 SGQVIGGMKQSKYA
-241 KGFGDLYLSMQR
+241 KGFGDLYLSLQR

-260 QYKLVNGNSYGE
+260 QYKYVNGNSYGE

-285 IHYNDETGQKSFGI
+285 VYYNDETGQKSFGI
-299 THDYRLGMNYAFSKN
+299 THNYRLGMNYAFSKN
-314 HRLDVAYTGQ
+314 HRLDVAYTGL
-324 WDKTNSNSR
+324 WDKRCSNSN
-333 TTGSSISGMHRDSH
+333 TTGSSISGMHHDSH

-354 VNYALPFGLTLSGSY
+354 VNYSLPFGLTLNGSY
-369 TYYRTPQQQALDGTI
+369 TYYRTPQQQALDGTMH
-384 TTENKNETERNLT
+384 TDESMSETERNLT

-441 DKDGSVLPDG
+441 DKDGTIQPNG
-451 TSSVDLNERIW
+451 TSSVDNNERIW

-473 KAISLEASVAAEQYH
+473 KAISVEASVAAEQYH
-488 SPIWDKWRVYPT
+488 SPIWDKWRMYPT

-530 SNVYYSSTYTEI
+530 SNVFYSSTYSEI

-549 PFSYSNVN
+549 PFSYYNVN

-570 FASLKPDYSVQLPYQ
+570 FASLKPDNFVQLPYQ
-585 TTDRMAVIMK
+585 TTERMAVIMK
-595 ETNFDYSNSFGLQ
+595 ETNFDYSNSYGLQ
-608 ASAIFSAGKWLNGN
+608 ASVIFNAGKWLNGN

-634 SHFFDLPFN
+634 SNFFDLPFN

-648 VRLGGMA
+648 VILGGTA
-655 SVKLCSTQDLRLILN
+655 SVKLSSTQDLRLILN
-670 PFIQSKAIQGV
+670 PFYQTKAIQGV
-681 YDISPIFRM
+681 YDISPVFRM
-690 NAKLQ
+690 DAKLQ
-695 WSSHDGR
+695 WSSHDGKCGVR
-702 WGLRINGNNIFNNK
+702 LNGSNIFNNRFA
-716 YDTRS
+716 TRS

-733 YSWASVTFAVIY
+733 YNWASVTFAVIY
-745 KFGGYKEKTVKEVDT
+745 KFGGYKEKNVKAVDT

>member
-1 MFRVTE
+1 MDNKVFLLGLFLLSVANVKAQTQ
-7 CTFRVTECTFRDTEW
+7 T
-22 PFRDTEWRFIIN
+22 
-34 IKQNYLSQNKSDVC
+34 QN
-48 TCFYINFSYICGDYI
+48 
-63 QNKKLIKMNKFFL
+63 
-76 TSLLVAAAITANA
+76 
-89 QDNTTK
+89 

-102 MMHNIPEV
+102 MLHNLPEV

-149 PGVSNAT
+149 PGVSDAT
-156 GNISFSGNEVTLIIN
+156 GSISFSGNEVTLIIN

-176 LTQEQLAERLKAM
+176 LTQEQLTERLKAM
-189 PATQLAKAE
+189 PAAQLAKAE

-227 SGQIIGGLVQTKYA
+227 SGQVIGGMKQSKYA
-241 KGFGDLYLSMQR
+241 KGFGDLYLSLQR

-260 QYKLVNGNSYGE
+260 QYKYVNGNSYGE

-285 IHYNDETGQKSFGI
+285 VYYNDETGQKSFGI
-299 THDYRLGMNYAFSKN
+299 THNYRLGMNYAFSKN
-314 HRLDVAYTGQ
+314 HRLDVAYTGH
-324 WDKTNSNSR
+324 WDKRCSNSN
-333 TTGSSISGMHRDSH
+333 TTGSSISGMHHDSH

-354 VNYALPFGLTLSGSY
+354 VNYSLPFGLTLNGSY
-369 TYYRTPQQQALDGTI
+369 TYYRTPQQQALDGTMH
-384 TTENKNETERNLT
+384 TDESMSETERNLT

-408 FTADQTHSL
+408 FTAAQTHLL

-462 NIYAGFSKQIN
+462 NLYAGFSKQIN
-473 KAISLEASVAAEQYH
+473 KALSLEASVAAEQYH

-530 SNVYYSSTYTEI
+530 SNVFYSSTYSEI

-549 PFSYSNVN
+549 PFAYYNVN

-570 FASLKPDYSVQLPYQ
+570 FASLKPDYFVQLPYQ
-585 TTDRMAVIMK
+585 TTERMAVIMK
-595 ETNFDYSNSFGLQ
+595 ETNFDYSNSYGLQ
-608 ASAIFSAGKWLNGN
+608 ASVIFNAGKWLNGN

-634 SHFFDLPFN
+634 SNFFDLPFN
-643 RKKLS
+643 RKKFS
-648 VRLGGMA
+648 VILGGTA
-655 SVKLCSTQDLRLILN
+655 SVKLCNTQDLRLILN
-670 PFIQSKAIQGV
+670 PFYQTKAIQGV

-695 WSSHDGR
+695 WSSHDGK
-702 WGLRINGNNIFNNK
+702 WGLRLNGSNIFNNL

-733 YSWASVTFAVIY
+733 YNWASVTFAVIY
-745 KFGGYKEKTVKEVDT
+745 KFGGYKEKNVKAVDT

>member
-1 MFRVTE
+1 MVNKIFLLGL
-7 CTFRVTECTFRDTEW
+7 FL
-22 PFRDTEWRFIIN
+22 
-34 IKQNYLSQNKSDVC
+34 LSVANVKAQ
-48 TCFYINFSYICGDYI
+48 T
-63 QNKKLIKMNKFFL
+63 L
-76 TSLLVAAAITANA
+76 THT
-89 QDNTTK
+89 
-95 DSLTMET
+95 DSLTMEN
-102 MMHNIPEV
+102 MMHNLPEV

-149 PGVSNAT
+149 PGISDAT
-156 GNISFSGNEVTLIIN
+156 GSISFSGNEVTLIVN
-171 GQATT
+171 GQDTT
-176 LTQEQLAERLKAM
+176 LTQEQLTERLKAM
-189 PATQLAKAE
+189 PAAQLAKAE

-227 SGQIIGGLVQTKYA
+227 SGQVIGGMKQSKYA
-241 KGFGDLYLSMQR
+241 KGFGDLYLSLQR

-260 QYKLVNGNSYGE
+260 QYKYVNGNSYGE

-285 IHYNDETGQKSFGI
+285 VYYNDETGQKSFGI
-299 THDYRLGMNYAFSKN
+299 THNYRLGMNYAFSKN
-314 HRLDVAYTGQ
+314 HRLDVAYTGH
-324 WDKTNSNSR
+324 WDKRCSNSN
-333 TTGSSISGMHRDSH
+333 TTGSSISGMHHDSH

-354 VNYALPFGLTLSGSY
+354 VNYSLPFGLTLNGSY
-369 TYYRTPQQQALDGTI
+369 TYYRTPQQQALDGTMH
-384 TTENKNETERNLT
+384 TDESMSETERNLT

-408 FTADQTHSL
+408 FTADQTHLL

-441 DKDGSVLPDG
+441 DKDGTLQPNG
-451 TSSVDLNERIW
+451 TSSVDNNERIW

-473 KAISLEASVAAEQYH
+473 KVLSLEASVAAEQYH
-488 SPIWDKWRVYPT
+488 SPIWDKWRIYPT
-500 LNALWN
+500 LNALWH

-530 SNVYYSSTYTEI
+530 SNVFYSSTYSEI

-549 PFSYSNVN
+549 PYSYYNVN

-585 TTDRMAVIMK
+585 TKDRMAVIMK
-595 ETNFDYSNSFGLQ
+595 ETNFNYENSFGLQ
-608 ASAIFSAGKWLNGN
+608 ASAMFSAGKWLNGN
-622 VFAVGTYKHDKS
+622 VFAVGIYKHDKS
-634 SHFFDLPFN
+634 DYFFDLPFN
-643 RKKLS
+643 RKKLTA
-648 VRLGGMA
+648 VLGGTA
-655 SVKLCSTQDLRLILN
+655 SIKFCHTQDLRLILN
-670 PFIQSKAIQGV
+670 PFFQSKAIQGV
-681 YDISPIFRM
+681 YDVSPIIKM
-690 NAKLQ
+690 NAKIQ
-695 WSSHDGR
+695 WTSHDGK
-702 WGLRINGNNIFNNK
+702 WGLRLNGSNIFNNL

-733 YSWASVTFAVIY
+733 YNWASVTFGVIY
-745 KFGGYKEKTVKEVDT
+745 KFGGYKEKKVKEVDT

>member
-1 MFRVTE
+1 MNRLF
-7 CTFRVTECTFRDTEW
+7 
-22 PFRDTEWRFIIN
+22 FIG
-34 IKQNYLSQNKSDVC
+34 V
-48 TCFYINFSYICGDYI
+48 
-63 QNKKLIKMNKFFL
+63 
-76 TSLLVAAAITANA
+76 LVASAITANA
-89 QDNTTK
+89 QDNGQK
-95 DSLTMET
+95 DSLTMES
-102 MMHNIPEV
+102 MMHNLPEV

-149 PGVSNAT
+149 PGVSDAT
-156 GNISFSGNEVTLIIN
+156 GSISFSGNEVTLIVN

-176 LTQEQLAERLKAM
+176 LTQEQLTERLKAM
-189 PATQLAKAE
+189 PAAQLSKAE

-214 NIVTKDYAGTNQL
+214 NIVTKDYVGTNQL
-227 SGQIIGGLVQTKYA
+227 SGQIIGGMRQNKYA
-241 KGFGDLYLSMQR
+241 NEFGNLYLSLQR

-260 QYKLVNGNSYGE
+260 QYKYVNGNSYGE

-299 THDYRLGMNYAFSKN
+299 THDYRLGMNYTFSKN
-314 HRLDVAYTGQ
+314 NRLDVAYTGQ

-441 DKDGSVLPDG
+441 DKDGTILPDG
-451 TSSVDLNERIW
+451 TSSVDNNERIW

-473 KAISLEASVAAEQYH
+473 KALSLEASVAAEQYH

-512 LNLSFSSNSE
+512 LNLSFSSDSE
-522 FPSYWSTM
+522 YPSYWSTM
-530 SNVYYSSTYTEI
+530 SNVFYSSTYTEI

-549 PFSYSNVN
+549 PFSYYNVN

-648 VRLGGMA
+648 VILGGTA

-670 PFIQSKAIQGV
+670 PFYQTKAIQGV
-681 YDISPIFRM
+681 YDISPIFSM
-690 NAKLQ
+690 DAKLQ
-695 WSSHDGR
+695 WSSHDGK
-702 WGLRINGNNIFNNK
+702 WGVRLNGSNIFNNRF
-716 YDTRS
+716 DTRS
-721 VQGNQDYRMKIN
+721 VQGNQDYRMKVN
-733 YSWASVTFAVIY
+733 YNWSSFTFAVIY

>member
-1 MFRVTE
+1 MANKIFLLGL
-7 CTFRVTECTFRDTEW
+7 FL
-22 PFRDTEWRFIIN
+22 
-34 IKQNYLSQNKSDVC
+34 LS
-48 TCFYINFSYICGDYI
+48 
-63 QNKKLIKMNKFFL
+63 
-76 TSLLVAAAITANA
+76 VANVKA
-89 QDNTTK
+89 QTRTQT

-102 MMHNIPEV
+102 MLHNLPEV

-149 PGVSNAT
+149 PGVSDAT
-156 GNISFSGNEVTLIIN
+156 GSISFSGNEVTLIIN

-176 LTQEQLAERLKAM
+176 LTQEQLTERLKAM
-189 PATQLAKAE
+189 PAAQLAKAE

-227 SGQIIGGLVQTKYA
+227 SGQIIGGFEQNKYA
-241 KGFGDLYLSMQR
+241 KGFGDLYLSLQR

-272 SSRIAN
+272 SSLIAN

-285 IHYNDETGQKSFGI
+285 VYYNDETGQKSFGI
-299 THDYRLGMNYAFSKN
+299 THDYRLGMNYVFSKN

-324 WDKTNSNSR
+324 WDKTSSNNH
-333 TTGSSISGMHRDSH
+333 TTGSSISGMHLDSH

-354 VNYALPFGLTLSGSY
+354 VNYSLPFGLTLKGSY
-369 TYYRTPQQQALDGTI
+369 TYYRTPQQQALDGTMH
-384 TTENKNETERNLT
+384 TDESMPETERKLT

-451 TSSVDLNERIW
+451 TSSVDNNERIW

-473 KAISLEASVAAEQYH
+473 KAISLEASVAAKQYH
-488 SPIWDKWRVYPT
+488 SPIWDKWCVYPT

-530 SNVYYSSTYTEI
+530 SNVFYSSTYTEI

-549 PFSYSNVN
+549 PFSYYNVN

-634 SHFFDLPFN
+634 CNFFDLPFD

-648 VRLGGMA
+648 VILGGTA

-690 NAKLQ
+690 DAKLQ
-695 WSSHDGR
+695 WSSHDGK
-702 WGLRINGNNIFNNK
+702 WGLRLNGSNIFNNQF
-716 YDTRS
+716 DTRS
-721 VQGNQDYRMKIN
+721 VQGNQDYRMKVN
-733 YSWASVTFAVIY
+733 YNWASFTFAVIY

>member
-1 MFRVTE
+1 MANKI
-7 CTFRVTECTFRDTEW
+7 
-22 PFRDTEWRFIIN
+22 FILGLFL
-34 IKQNYLSQNKSDVC
+34 LS
-48 TCFYINFSYICGDYI
+48 
-63 QNKKLIKMNKFFL
+63 
-76 TSLLVAAAITANA
+76 VANVKA
-89 QDNTTK
+89 QAQTQT
-95 DSLTMET
+95 DSLTMEN
-102 MMHNIPEV
+102 MMHNLPEV
-110 MVKGSRPI
+110 MVKGSRPV
-118 VKAERGMLSYN
+118 VKAERGMLTYN
-129 MPLLLK
+129 MPLLIKL
-135 QLPADNAYEALTRI
+135 LPADNAYEALTRI
-149 PGVSNAT
+149 PGVSDAT
-156 GNISFSGNEVTLIIN
+156 GSISFSGNEVTLIIN

-176 LTQEQLAERLKAM
+176 LTQEQLTERLKAM
-189 PATQLAKAE
+189 PAAQLAKAE

-227 SGQIIGGLVQTKYA
+227 SGQIIGGFEQNKYA
-241 KGFGDLYLSMQR
+241 KGFGDLYLSLQR

-260 QYKLVNGNSYGE
+260 QYKYVNGNSYGE
-272 SSRIAN
+272 SSLIAN

-285 IHYNDETGQKSFGI
+285 VYYNDETGQKSFGI
-299 THDYRLGMNYAFSKN
+299 THDYRLGMNYVFSKN

-324 WDKTNSNSR
+324 WDKTSSNNH
-333 TTGSSISGMHRDSH
+333 TTGSSISGMHLDSH

-354 VNYALPFGLTLSGSY
+354 VNYSLPFGLTLNGSY
-369 TYYRTPQQQALDGTI
+369 TYYRTPQQQALDGTMH
-384 TTENKNETERNLT
+384 TDESMPETERNLT

-441 DKDGSVLPDG
+441 DKDGTIQPNG
-451 TSSVDLNERIW
+451 TSSVDNNERIW

-473 KAISLEASVAAEQYH
+473 KAISVEASVAAEQYH
-488 SPIWDKWRVYPT
+488 SPIWDKWRIYPT

-530 SNVYYSSTYTEI
+530 SNVFYSSTYTEI
-542 HGNPDLK
+542 HGNPNLK
-549 PFSYSNVN
+549 PYSYYNVN

-570 FASLKPDYSVQLPYQ
+570 FASLKPDYFVQLPYQ

-595 ETNFDYSNSFGLQ
+595 ETNFDYSNSYGLQ
-608 ASAIFSAGKWLNGN
+608 ASVIFNAGKWLNGN

-634 SHFFDLPFN
+634 SNFFDLPFN
-643 RKKLS
+643 RKKFS
-648 VRLGGMA
+648 VILGGTA
-655 SVKLCSTQDLRLILN
+655 SVKLCNTQDLRLILN
-670 PFIQSKAIQGV
+670 PFFQSKAIQGV
-681 YDISPIFRM
+681 YDISPIFSM
-690 NAKLQ
+690 DAKLQ
-695 WSSHDGR
+695 WSSHDGK
-702 WGLRINGNNIFNNK
+702 WGLRLNGSNIFNNL

-733 YSWASVTFAVIY
+733 NNWASFTFAVIY

>member
-1 MFRVTE
+1 MNFLLGL
-7 CTFRVTECTFRDTEW
+7 FL
-22 PFRDTEWRFIIN
+22 
-34 IKQNYLSQNKSDVC
+34 LSVANVKAQ
-48 TCFYINFSYICGDYI
+48 T
-63 QNKKLIKMNKFFL
+63 L
-76 TSLLVAAAITANA
+76 TQT
-89 QDNTTK
+89 

-102 MMHNIPEV
+102 MLHNLPEV

-149 PGVSNAT
+149 PGVSDAT
-156 GNISFSGNEVTLIIN
+156 GSISFSGNEVTLIIN

-176 LTQEQLAERLKAM
+176 LTQEQLTERLKAM
-189 PATQLAKAE
+189 PAAQLAKAE

-299 THDYRLGMNYAFSKN
+299 THDYRLGMNYTFSKN
-314 HRLDVAYTGQ
+314 NRLDVAYTGQ

-369 TYYRTPQQQALDGTI
+369 TYYCTPQQQALDGTMH
-384 TTENKNETERNLT
+384 TDESMPETERNLT

-417 AHGWGLSYGVKGQ
+417 ANCWGLSYGVKGQ

-462 NIYAGFSKQIN
+462 NIYAGFCKQIN

-530 SNVYYSSTYTEI
+530 SNVFYSSTYTEI

-549 PFSYSNVN
+549 PFSYYNVN

-570 FASLKPDYSVQLPYQ
+570 FASLKPDYFVQLPYQ

-608 ASAIFSAGKWLNGN
+608 ASVIFNAGKWLNGN

-634 SHFFDLPFN
+634 SNFFDLPFN

-648 VRLGGMA
+648 VILGGTA
-655 SVKLCSTQDLRLILN
+655 SVKLCNSQDLRLILN
-670 PFIQSKAIQGV
+670 PFYQTKAIQGV

-695 WSSHDGR
+695 WSSHDGK
-702 WGLRINGNNIFNNK
+702 WGLCLNGNNIFNNP

-733 YSWASVTFAVIY
+733 YNWASVTFAVVY
-745 KFGGYKEKTVKEVDT
+745 KFGDYKNKNVKAVDT

>member
-1 MFRVTE
+1 MANKIFLLGL
-7 CTFRVTECTFRDTEW
+7 FL
-22 PFRDTEWRFIIN
+22 
-34 IKQNYLSQNKSDVC
+34 LS
-48 TCFYINFSYICGDYI
+48 
-63 QNKKLIKMNKFFL
+63 
-76 TSLLVAAAITANA
+76 VANVKA
-89 QDNTTK
+89 QAQTQT
-95 DSLTMET
+95 DSLTMEN
-102 MMHNIPEV
+102 MMHNLPEV
-110 MVKGSRPI
+110 MVKGSRPV
-118 VKAERGMLSYN
+118 VKAERGMLTYN
-129 MPLLLK
+129 MPLLIKL
-135 QLPADNAYEALTRI
+135 LPADNAYEALTRI
-149 PGVSNAT
+149 PGVSDAT
-156 GNISFSGNEVTLIIN
+156 GSISFSGNEVTLIIN

-176 LTQEQLAERLKAM
+176 LTQEQLTERLKAM
-189 PATQLAKAE
+189 PAAQLAKAE

-227 SGQIIGGLVQTKYA
+227 SGQIIGGFEQNKYA
-241 KGFGDLYLSMQR
+241 KGFGDLYLSLQR

-260 QYKLVNGNSYGE
+260 QYKYVNGNSYGE

-285 IHYNDETGQKSFGI
+285 VYYNDETGQKSFGI

-314 HRLDVAYTGQ
+314 HRLDVAYTGH
-324 WDKTNSNSR
+324 WDKTCSNSN
-333 TTGSSISGMHRDSH
+333 TTGSSISGMHHDSH

-354 VNYALPFGLTLSGSY
+354 VNYSLPFGLTLNGSY
-369 TYYRTPQQQALDGTI
+369 TNYRTPQQQALDGTMH
-384 TTENKNETERNLT
+384 TDESMSETERNLT

-408 FTADQTHSL
+408 FIADQTHSL

-441 DKDGSVLPDG
+441 DKDGTIQPNG
-451 TSSVDLNERIW
+451 TSSVDNNERIW

-473 KAISLEASVAAEQYH
+473 KALSLEASVAAEQYH
-488 SPIWDKWRVYPT
+488 SPIWDKWRIYPT

-530 SNVYYSSTYTEI
+530 SSVFYSSTYTEI

-549 PFSYSNVN
+549 PFAYYNVN

-570 FASLKPDYSVQLPYQ
+570 FASLKPDYFVQLPYQ
-585 TTDRMAVIMK
+585 TTERMAVIMK
-595 ETNFDYSNSFGLQ
+595 ETNFDYSNSYGLQ
-608 ASAIFSAGKWLNGN
+608 ASVIFNAGKWLNGN

-634 SHFFDLPFN
+634 SNFFDLPFN

-648 VRLGGMA
+648 VILGGTA
-655 SVKLCSTQDLRLILN
+655 SVKLCNTQDLRLILN
-670 PFIQSKAIQGV
+670 PFFQSKAIQGV
-681 YDISPIFRM
+681 YDISPIFSM
-690 NAKLQ
+690 DAKLQ
-695 WSSHDGR
+695 WSSHDGK
-702 WGLRINGNNIFNNK
+702 WGVRLNGSNIFNNL

-721 VQGNQDYRMKIN
+721 VQGNQDYRMKVN
-733 YSWASVTFAVIY
+733 YNWASVTFAVIY

>member
-1 MFRVTE
+1 ME
-7 CTFRVTECTFRDTEW
+7 CRK
-22 PFRDTEWRFIIN
+22 I
-34 IKQNYLSQNKSDVC
+34 LAGLLLASS
-48 TCFYINFSYICGDYI
+48 
-63 QNKKLIKMNKFFL
+63 L
-76 TSLLVAAAITANA
+76 TIEA
-89 QDNTTK
+89 QEQISN
-95 DSLTMET
+95 DSLTMESV
-102 MMHNIPEV
+102 MRDLPEL

-149 PGVSNAT
+149 PGVSDAT
-156 GNISFSGNEVTLIIN
+156 GSVSFSGNEVTLIIN

-176 LTQEQLAERLKAM
+176 LTQEQLTERLKAM
-189 PATQLAKAE
+189 PAAQLSKAE

-227 SGQIIGGLVQTKYA
+227 SGQIIGGMRQNKYA
-241 KGFGDLYLSMQR
+241 NECGNLYLSLQR

-260 QYKLVNGNSYGE
+260 QYKYVNGNSYGE

-285 IHYNDETGQKSFGI
+285 VYYNDETGQKSFGI
-299 THDYRLGMNYAFSKN
+299 THNYRLGMNYAFDKN
-314 HRLDVAYTGQ
+314 HRLDVAYTGH
-324 WDKTNSNSR
+324 WDKTCSNSN
-333 TTGSSISGMHRDSH
+333 TTGSSISGMHHDSH

-354 VNYALPFGLTLSGSY
+354 VNYSLPFGLTLNGSY
-369 TYYRTPQQQALDGTI
+369 TYYRTPQQQALDGTMQ
-384 TTENKNETERNLT
+384 TDESMPETERNLT

-441 DKDGSVLPDG
+441 DKDGTIQPNG
-451 TSSVDLNERIW
+451 TSSVDNNERIW

-473 KAISLEASVAAEQYH
+473 KALSLEASVAAEQYH
-488 SPIWDKWRVYPT
+488 SPIWDKWRIYPT

-530 SNVYYSSTYTEI
+530 SNVFYSSTYSEI

-549 PFSYSNVN
+549 PFAYYNVN

-570 FASLKPDYSVQLPYQ
+570 FASLKPDYFVQLPYQ

-595 ETNFDYSNSFGLQ
+595 ETNFDYSNSYGLQ
-608 ASAIFSAGKWLNGN
+608 ASVIFNAGKWLNGN

-634 SHFFDLPFN
+634 SNFFDLPFN

-648 VRLGGMA
+648 VILGGTA
-655 SVKLCSTQDLRLILN
+655 SVKLCNTQDLRLILN
-670 PFIQSKAIQGV
+670 PFFQSKAIQGV

-695 WSSHDGR
+695 WTSHDGK
-702 WGLRINGNNIFNNK
+702 WGLRINGNNIFNNL

-733 YSWASVTFAVIY
+733 YNWASVTFAVIY

>member
-1 MFRVTE
+1 MANKIFLLGL
-7 CTFRVTECTFRDTEW
+7 FL
-22 PFRDTEWRFIIN
+22 
-34 IKQNYLSQNKSDVC
+34 LS
-48 TCFYINFSYICGDYI
+48 
-63 QNKKLIKMNKFFL
+63 
-76 TSLLVAAAITANA
+76 VANVKA
-89 QDNTTK
+89 QTRTQT

-102 MMHNIPEV
+102 MLHNLPEV

-129 MPLLLK
+129 MPLFLK

-149 PGVSNAT
+149 PGVSDAT
-156 GNISFSGNEVTLIIN
+156 GSISFSGNEVTLIIN

-176 LTQEQLAERLKAM
+176 LTQEQLTERLKAM
-189 PATQLAKAE
+189 PAAQLSKAE

-227 SGQIIGGLVQTKYA
+227 SGQVIGGMKQSKYA
-241 KGFGDLYLSMQR
+241 KGFGDLYLSLQR

-260 QYKLVNGNSYGE
+260 QYKYVNGNSYGE

-285 IHYNDETGQKSFGI
+285 VYYNDETGQKSFGI
-299 THDYRLGMNYAFSKN
+299 THNYRLGMNYAFSKN
-314 HRLDVAYTGQ
+314 HRLDVAYTGH
-324 WDKTNSNSR
+324 WDKRCSNSN
-333 TTGSSISGMHRDSH
+333 TTGSSISGMHHDSH

-354 VNYALPFGLTLSGSY
+354 VNYSLPFGLTLNGSY
-369 TYYRTPQQQALDGTI
+369 TYYRTPQQQALDGTMH
-384 TTENKNETERNLT
+384 TDESMSETERNLT

-408 FTADQTHSL
+408 FTADQTHLL

-462 NIYAGFSKQIN
+462 NLYAGFSKQIN
-473 KAISLEASVAAEQYH
+473 KALSLEASVAAEQYH

-530 SNVYYSSTYTEI
+530 SNVFYSSTYSEI

-549 PFSYSNVN
+549 PFAYYNVN

-570 FASLKPDYSVQLPYQ
+570 FASLKPDYFVQLPYQ
-585 TTDRMAVIMK
+585 TTERMAVIMK
-595 ETNFDYSNSFGLQ
+595 ETNFDYSNSYGLQ
-608 ASAIFSAGKWLNGN
+608 ASVIFNAGKWLNGN

-634 SHFFDLPFN
+634 SNFFDLPFN
-643 RKKLS
+643 RKKFS
-648 VRLGGMA
+648 VILGGTA
-655 SVKLCSTQDLRLILN
+655 SVKLCNTQDLRLILN
-670 PFIQSKAIQGV
+670 PFYQTKAIQGV

-702 WGLRINGNNIFNNK
+702 WGLRLNGNNIFNNL

-733 YSWASVTFAVIY
+733 YNWASVTFAVIY